1 VAVARIAGV
10 TESSSRLSATA
21 QAYDAV
27 APAYADLVRD
37 ELADLPLDRAVLA
50 AFADYVRA
58 GDGAL
63 DGTRRVVEVGC
74 GPGRIAAYL
83 HGLEV
88 EVSGVDLSPAMID
101 LARTAYPWLRF
112 DVGTMDD
119 LDVEDGALAGV
130 VSWYSMIHAAPSDV
144 PGYFAEFARVLAP
157 GGYLLLAFFESGG
170 EPVAEF
176 DHKVAQAFRW
186 PIDDLAGLAD
196 EAGFAEVGRML
207 REPREQE
214 RFRRGHLLL
223 RSQQA
228 NHFAVVPYGTESA
241 IVVTTGPRWR
251 TGR

>member
-1 VAVARIAGV
+1 VNGLRGGAAVTRIAGV
-10 TESSSRLSATA
+10 TESSARLSATA

-37 ELADLPLDRAVLA
+37 ELATLPLDRAVLD

-58 GDGAL
+58 GDGAA
-63 DGTRRVVEVGC
+63 DGTRRVVELGC

-83 HGLEV
+83 HRLEI

-112 DVGTMDD
+112 DVGSMDD
-119 LDVEDGALAGV
+119 LDVADASLAGI
-130 VSWYSMIHAAPSDV
+130 VSWYSVIHAAPSEV
-144 PGYFAEFARVLAP
+144 PGYLAEFVRVLAP

-176 DHKVAQAFRW
+176 DHQVAPAFLW
-186 PIDDLAGLAD
+186 PIDDLAELAD

-223 RSQQA
+223 RSQ
-228 NHFAVVPYGTESA
+228 
-241 IVVTTGPRWR
+241 
-251 TGR
+251 

>member
-1 VAVARIAGV
+1 MMSVSLARIAGV
-10 TESSSRLSATA
+10 IESSARLYATA
-21 QAYDAV
+21 QAYDAI

-58 GDGAL
+58 GDAAA
-63 DGTRRVVEVGC
+63 DGTRRVVELGC

-83 HGLEV
+83 HRLEV

-101 LARTAYPWLRF
+101 LARVTYPWLRF
-112 DVGTMDD
+112 DVGSMDD
-119 LDVEDGALAGV
+119 LDLGDASLAAI
-130 VSWYSMIHAAPSDV
+130 VSWYSVIHAAPSEV

-176 DHKVAQAFRW
+176 DHKVAPAFLW
-186 PIDDLAGLAD
+186 PIDDLAELAA

-207 REPREQE
+207 REPRAQE

-223 RSQQA
+223 RSQ
-228 NHFAVVPYGTESA
+228 
-241 IVVTTGPRWR
+241 
-251 TGR
+251 

>member
-1 VAVARIAGV
+1 VNVLRGGAAVTRIAGV
-10 TESSSRLSATA
+10 TESSARLSATA

-58 GDGAL
+58 GAAA
-63 DGTRRVVEVGC
+63 DGTRRVVELGC

-83 HGLEV
+83 HRLEL
-88 EVSGVDLSPAMID
+88 EVSGVDLSPAMIN

-112 DVGTMDD
+112 DVGSMDD
-119 LDVEDGALAGV
+119 LDVEDASLAGI
-130 VSWYSMIHAAPSDV
+130 VSWYSVIHAAPSEV

-176 DHKVAQAFRW
+176 DHKVAPALVW
-186 PIDDLAGLAD
+186 PIDDLAELAA

-214 RFRRGHLLL
+214 RFRRGHLML
-223 RSQQA
+223 RSQ
-228 NHFAVVPYGTESA
+228 
-241 IVVTTGPRWR
+241 
-251 TGR
+251 